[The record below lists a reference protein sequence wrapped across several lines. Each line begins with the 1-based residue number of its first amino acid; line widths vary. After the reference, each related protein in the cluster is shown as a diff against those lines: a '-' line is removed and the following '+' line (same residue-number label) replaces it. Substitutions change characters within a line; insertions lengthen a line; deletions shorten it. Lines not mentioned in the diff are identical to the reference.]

1 MENEAK
7 GPRFAVSINLGNDA
21 FVEDRDG
28 EIAKILKDLAVDVAE
43 GIVRVSGKVDLR
55 DSNGGVV
62 GTASY
67 IATKDTEGPRET
79 QPESEDPEDEELS
92 VTKAMES
99 ADPFVNIGM
108 IAQMITRDLT
118 PGSLEEAKKRKRLRK
133 MKENKKNEVYTSVSG
148 DAEIWAK
155 PKTDE
160 GGRVLSPK
168 LDAKVRKEINDQ
180 LYDFSKQYWK
190 SIPLSDIR
198 GILNSNGLDFE
209 DSIITGRD
217 GRDTFDLTMG
227 GHLVSN
233 SMLVLSWHK
242 MESGSWEINA
252 YLS

>member
-1 MENEAK
+1 LAQDGIRKLGNQCIPILKETPVENEAK

-118 PGSLEEAKKRKRLRK
+118 PGS
-133 MKENKKNEVYTSVSG
+133 G

-160 GGRVLSPK
+160 AGRVLAPK
-168 LDAKVRKEINDQ
+168 VDAKIRKSINDQ

-227 GHLVSN
+227 GHPVSN

-242 MESGSWEINA
+242 MESGNWEINA